1 MLRFFLEYCRLQ
13 NITYSNRLE
22 NIFCKFC
29 GLEGHQ
35 PSDVELIA
43 LNEKRNKQNT
53 NKMRW
58 FISELPDIEQEE
70 ILNFLSRNKMQLL
83 SFIFQTGTCKNKEN
97 HADLFILNNCD
108 YTVSKNMSL
117 CVLTYDELITTMFGI
132 GDVKITKNGS
142 LQLSKLV
149 GLQMKGSGPKNS
161 NSYHCLQF
169 KDRGY
174 KSFSDKLDKFSIT
187 YILNKS
193 YNKYITN
200 NQTQMSHTENNQ
212 ECDEDVERK
221 NNSDYASVPSSSN
234 KTNKSKSIKALSLCS
249 SAGVG
254 ETYLE
259 QLNIQVVVANELIK
273 DRAKVYTRCYP
284 SCNMIVGSMQET
296 SIKQQIIQT
305 ARDESVELI
314 LMTLPCQGFSKA
326 GKMNISDIRNTLFI
340 DAFDIAKELQPKY
353 IVMENVPEFI
363 DAYHMIQS
371 DDDQQTKQLI
381 RTTISNMMPNY
392 IMKYD
397 VLNAM
402 QFNTPQNRKRAFLLL
417 SRTDTPTWTFPD
429 IVTMSPKTVI
439 EAIGHLPSLES
450 GENASSTHKYHIAP
464 KHNDR
469 HILWMKHTPP
479 GQTAFDNAV
488 HFPQKENGER
498 IKGFRTTYKRIN
510 PHKPCTTITMAN
522 KSISSQ
528 NNVHFGRQKKDGTYS
543 DARTLT
549 VLELMILTGLP
560 ENWAVPEFCSDKCV
574 RDILGECVPPYLL
587 YHICKANP
595 LVSIT

>member
-353 IVMENVPEFI
+353 FVMENVPE
-363 DAYHMIQS
+363 
-371 DDDQQTKQLI
+371 
-381 RTTISNMMPNY
+381 
-392 IMKYD
+392 
-397 VLNAM
+397 
-402 QFNTPQNRKRAFLLL
+402 
-417 SRTDTPTWTFPD
+417 
-429 IVTMSPKTVI
+429 
-439 EAIGHLPSLES
+439 
-450 GENASSTHKYHIAP
+450 
-464 KHNDR
+464 
-469 HILWMKHTPP
+469 
-479 GQTAFDNAV
+479 
-488 HFPQKENGER
+488 
-498 IKGFRTTYKRIN
+498 
-510 PHKPCTTITMAN
+510 
-522 KSISSQ
+522 
-528 NNVHFGRQKKDGTYS
+528 
-543 DARTLT
+543 
-549 VLELMILTGLP
+549 
-560 ENWAVPEFCSDKCV
+560 
-574 RDILGECVPPYLL
+574 
-587 YHICKANP
+587 
-595 LVSIT
+595 